1 MVAVMSAGARGA
13 AWKIVGVCSIAAFV
27 VQLDGSAL
35 NVALPQIGRSFGVPL
50 TVLQWVVDAY
60 ALLFACLLLSTGA
73 ASDRFG
79 PRRVFICGYGLFAA
93 ASIICALSPTP
104 ELLIAGRALQGI
116 GGSILVPSSLS
127 LINHACGDDQAL
139 RTRAIGL
146 WTAGGGV
153 AVSAGPV
160 IGGIFVGSFGWRS
173 IFLVNI
179 PICLSGIWLA
189 LRYAERVAGSAAR
202 GFDWPGQIL
211 AIISLLG
218 LVAGIIEGGA
228 RGWNPQ
234 VVLLGMAIFFV
245 FGAMFLRV
253 EQRSPSPILPLG
265 LFRERVFTC
274 TLGVGFVLSFC
285 AFGLVFALSIYFQN
299 VLSYSPAEAG
309 FAFVP
314 FAVMVTV
321 SNLIGSNAAARI
333 GSGPAITT
341 ALVLAAIGFVA
352 MTAMDAASTYGQIL
366 PAQLLARL
374 GIGAAIPLTTS
385 ILLSAAAKSESGLA
399 SGVLNAVRQT
409 GAAIGV
415 AVFGALMI
423 GDNVRGLRVGVMIC
437 AALLL
442 LAAGAAALSVRD
454 SRMNSRAR

>member
-1 MVAVMSAGARGA
+1 MSTGARGA

-50 TVLQWVVDAY
+50 AVLQWVVDAY
-60 ALLFACLLLSTGA
+60 TLLYACLLLSTGA

-79 PRRVFICGYGLFAA
+79 PRRVFICRYGLFAA
-93 ASIICALSPTP
+93 ASVICALSSTP
-104 ELLIAGRALQGI
+104 EMLIAGRALQGI

-127 LINHACGDDQAL
+127 VINHACGDDHGL

-153 AVSAGPV
+153 AISAGPV
-160 IGGIFVGSFGWRS
+160 IGGFFVGSLGWRS

-179 PICLSGIWLA
+179 PICLSGMWLA
-189 LRYAERVAGSAAR
+189 LCYAERVIRSAPR
-202 GFDWPGQIL
+202 GFDWIGQIL
-211 AIISLLG
+211 AIISLVG

-234 VVLLGMAIFFV
+234 VVLLGMAVFV
-245 FGAMFLRV
+245 VLGAMFLRV
-253 EQRSPSPILPLG
+253 EQRSPFPVLPLG
-265 LFRERVFTC
+265 LFRKRIFSC
-274 TLGVGFVLSFC
+274 ILGVGFVLSYC
-285 AFGLVFALSIYFQN
+285 TFGIIFALSIYFQN
-299 VLSYSPAEAG
+299 LLGYSPMETG

-314 FAVMVTV
+314 FALMTTV
-321 SNLIGSNAAARI
+321 SNLIGSNSAARI
-333 GSGPAITT
+333 GSRPAITA
-341 ALVLAAIGFVA
+341 ALVFAAVGFA
-352 MTAMDAASTYGQIL
+352 SMTAMGAASSYVQIL

-374 GIGAAIPLTTS
+374 GAGAAIPLTTS
-385 ILLSAAAKSESGLA
+385 ISLSAAAKSESGLA
-399 SGVLNAVRQT
+399 VGVLNAVRQT
-409 GAAIGV
+409 GAAVGV

-423 GDNVRGLRVGVMIC
+423 GDNVGGLRIGVMVC

-442 LAAGAAALSVRD
+442 LAAGAAAVIVRD
-454 SRMNSRAR
+454 SRTAQQNGGQ